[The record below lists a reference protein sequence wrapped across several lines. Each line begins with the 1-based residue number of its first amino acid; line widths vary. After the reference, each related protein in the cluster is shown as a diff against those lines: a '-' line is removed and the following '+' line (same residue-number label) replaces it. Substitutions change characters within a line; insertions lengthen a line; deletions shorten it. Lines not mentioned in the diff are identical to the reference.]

1 MAQSSSIPTLPK
13 IDRDGGRQLALVRL
27 EPRPHVTGRGTSRV
41 HQATAG
47 DRERNK
53 TRRPLTRDE
62 IDVAI
67 KYLKAADPLYYN
79 SLVDKNISKHFK
91 KRAVRQ
97 HLMQHG
103 YMAKDGT
110 IFLTQQERIAANAGN
125 RLERSCQEALRKV
138 QDRER
143 ERLRRL
149 RLAYKNGDIAMNTL
163 GDYVETKPCS
173 LCMVSHP
180 VTLHLMDFS
189 PCPGSVQNKYF
200 HHPPVTQP
208 AQSKPVP
215 RPKVRG
221 SEVCSVGCI
230 LCVHVATVC
239 VYNSGKGIS
248 SPDHENVRSYLSVLL
263 DR

>member
-1 MAQSSSIPTLPK
+1 MAQSSSSSIPTLPK

-27 EPRPHVTGRGTSRV
+27 EPRPQQQQQQITGRGTCRV
-41 HQATAG
+41 RQAAAAAAGG
-47 DRERNK
+47 DRGGRA
-53 TRRPLTRDE
+53 RRPLTRDE

-79 SLVDKNISKHFK
+79 SLVDKNISKHFR

-103 YMAKDGT
+103 YMARDGT

-125 RLERSCQEALRKV
+125 RFERSCQEALRKV

-149 RLAYKNGDIAMNTL
+149 RLAYKNGDIAMSPL
-163 GDYVETKPCS
+163 GDYVETQPCAI
-173 LCMVSHP
+173 CMVSHP
-180 VTLHLMDFS
+180 VTLHLMDFA

-200 HHPPVTQP
+200 HHPP
-208 AQSKPVP
+208 AAKPVQSRPIP
-215 RPKVRG
+215 RPMVRDTLLE
-221 SEVCSVGCI
+221 SVVCV
-230 LCVHVATVC
+230 LCVC
-239 VYNSGKGIS
+239 VK
-248 SPDHENVRSYLSVLL
+248 
-263 DR
+263 